1 MMRSRTT
8 WLVVS
13 AVVVS
18 YVLPTVIER
27 LLVGHISPFW
37 AYVILGDVVGCAALG
52 ALTRWRVGIVL
63 YVLLDIVEAIL
74 FRTHIVSPVAM
85 MWLADAVPTVL
96 LCLLAILVV
105 RVRGGWRM
113 NGDA

>member
-1 MMRSRTT
+1 
-8 WLVVS
+8 
-13 AVVVS
+13 
-18 YVLPTVIER
+18 
-27 LLVGHISPFW
+27 
-37 AYVILGDVVGCAALG
+37 VILGDVVGCAALG